1 MWFLLRHWCR
11 SGAWAVECQPP
22 SAAERLQNS
31 LAWFMDAMR
40 RCKTYVTARACKLWP
55 SITKESSRASKR
67 GGYLFMWSRKWRRVK
82 SFICGGVRGGGGGKS
97 LISSNS
103 NYFSSPIINMWKGA
117 INYQP
122 RCLSNAYYSI
132 HHKNG
137 FILVTR
143 VRETVDDINY
153 ERRSKLNRIAFA
165 DGWAWA
171 HWHGSDDSIFMDQL
185 ENVEISSGI
194 GCYMFRREISH
205 AKKCQNISKFLVLVS
220 LSDKRRH
227 RLFGNNTNRIERCC
241 FILGLVDNDASS
253 FTLSHSHVIRDLNL
267 SSPSPFLTT
276 FYSHNIAQ
284 REKKL
289 E

>member
-1 MWFLLRHWCR
+1 M
-11 SGAWAVECQPP
+11 
-22 SAAERLQNS
+22 
-31 LAWFMDAMR
+31 
-40 RCKTYVTARACKLWP
+40 
-55 SITKESSRASKR
+55 
-67 GGYLFMWSRKWRRVK
+67 
-82 SFICGGVRGGGGGKS
+82 
-97 LISSNS
+97 
-103 NYFSSPIINMWKGA
+103 
-117 INYQP
+117 
-122 RCLSNAYYSI
+122 
-132 HHKNG
+132 
-137 FILVTR
+137 TR

-194 GCYMFRREISH
+194 GCYTFRRRCLHPRRE
-205 AKKCQNISKFLVLVS
+205 CQNISKFLVHVS

-227 RLFGNNTNRIERCC
+227 RLFRNNTNRIERCC
-241 FILGLVDNDASS
+241 FILGLADNDASN
-253 FTLSHSHVIRDLNL
+253 FTLSYVIRDLNL

-276 FYSHNIAQ
+276 FYSHNIAL